1 VARGGPELELGI
13 ARRPHLQEG
22 IVAAIGEPDVGDGL
36 RVTAVETLGEPENR
50 GERTD
55 DVSAGPTEVRVPCMT
70 LARRRP
76 PVVAGDQGDG
86 LDLVRFEP
94 AKLPVLDQVVGMFV
108 VLVVRN
114 VHADVM
120 KQRGIFE
127 PLAFAVGQRMHC
139 PRLVEQADRQSR
151 HLVGVLGRVA
161 ATIGQLDDTS
171 LAQIG
176 VAVGLR
182 DLLPVPVDV
191 IEDEPF
197 AK

>member
-1 VARGGPELELGI
+1 
-13 ARRPHLQEG
+13 
-22 IVAAIGEPDVGDGL
+22 
-36 RVTAVETLGEPENR
+36 
-50 GERTD
+50 
-55 DVSAGPTEVRVPCMT
+55 
-70 LARRRP
+70 
-76 PVVAGDQGDG
+76 
-86 LDLVRFEP
+86 
-94 AKLPVLDQVVGMFV
+94 MFV